1 MKMARNNLQAAH
13 ERKFFT
19 GELANKIRRGKIMNN
34 KRSGASLINV
44 LIFMFAAMMITAQ
57 VFFFFENESIS
68 LKEDREILQ
77 VRMRLENLV
86 EIGKTLLTPKSPSPT
101 VDYETFINTKL
112 DGFPKD
118 YWDNSCHLCI
128 HDLNYT
134 LKKTTFKPR
143 NWEKY
148 KADKTPE
155 RVFPPMGAD
164 YYLIRAYTSL
174 SSGNSLML
182 QVLVHNG
189 KTLTY
194 EEIWY

>member
-1 MKMARNNLQAAH
+1 M
-13 ERKFFT
+13 T
-19 GELANKIRRGKIMNN
+19 
-34 KRSGASLINV
+34 
-44 LIFMFAAMMITAQ
+44 AAMMITAQ

-86 EIGKTLLTPKSPSPT
+86 ETGKTLLTPKSPSPI

-112 DGFPKD
+112 DGFPKN
-118 YWDNSCHLCI
+118 YWDNSYHLCI

-134 LKKTTFKPR
+134 LKKKNFKPS

-148 KADKTPE
+148 KADSMPE
-155 RVFPPMGAD
+155 RVFPPMGAG

-182 QVLVHNG
+182 QVLVNND